1 MTSESIDRVAD
12 RKAGRAP
19 LEGRVAAAGKRRRW
33 SALSLVPP
41 LTLALFLGPI
51 AGGLIG
57 TWAPAFGIL
66 PALGGTALSLD
77 PWRALVGAPGLA
89 GSVMLSA
96 GTGLG
101 ATLLSVGIALWFCA
115 AWHGTRVFAGLRRLL
130 APLLALPHAAFAI
143 GFAFLVAPS
152 GWLARLLSPWAT
164 GWTRPPD
171 LATVNDP
178 MGLALVLGLVVKE
191 VPFLLLMTV
200 AALNQVR
207 ADRTLTVARTM
218 GYGPVTAWGKTVL
231 PLVYPQLRLPIYA
244 VLAFSASVVD
254 MALILGPGAPPTLG
268 GAGAALVQRSG
279 PRHALSGGGGS
290 LPATDPGGGADSA
303 VAAGRGGGGP
313 ARAALGG
320 IGTARRYGGVGE
332 AGQRRAGG
340 GCGGGGDGGF
350 HRAGAVVGGGAL
362 ALSRCPAGRL
372 ELGDLDAGAAS
383 TGGSRLDDAERR
395 GGFGRGSAGSGAGMP
410 GERAARRAAAFGA
423 GAVAALSAAAG
434 AADRISVRDSGAA
447 GGGWFGWDLGGAG
460 LEPSAV
466 RGALCLSDAGRSV
479 AGAG

>member
-1 MTSESIDRVAD
+1 M
-12 RKAGRAP
+12 
-19 LEGRVAAAGKRRRW
+19 
-33 SALSLVPP
+33 PP

-57 TWAPAFGIL
+57 TWAPAFGVL
-66 PALGGTALSLD
+66 PALGGTAPSLD

-89 GSVMLSA
+89 GSVMLSV

-143 GFAFLVAPS
+143 GFAFLIAPS

-254 MALILGPGAPPTLG
+254 MALILGPGTPPTLAVLVLRWFSDPDLAMRYQAA
-268 GAGAALVQRSG
+268 AGACLQLILAGALI
-279 PRHALSGGGGS
+279 ALWRLGE
-290 LPATDPGGGADSA
+290 
-303 VAAGRGGGGP
+303 VVAGRVGRRWAVSG
-313 ARAALGG
+313 A
-320 IGTARRYGGVGE
+320 ARRYGNSGE

-395 GGFGRGSAGSGAGMP
+395 GGFGRDRAGSGAGMP

-423 GAVAALSAAAG
+423 GIVAALSAAAG
-434 AADRISVRDSGAA
+434 AADRLPVRDAGAA
-447 GGGWFGWDLGGAG
+447 GGGRAGRDLGGAG

-466 RGALCLSDAGRSV
+466 RGALCLPGAGRSV